1 MSNYL
6 AEISARSIQSNDFS
20 LMPTTHGQ
28 VESDQNILQDF
39 TEVNN
44 LGDNLNQKSE
54 SFLIPS
60 TPVQVVTGNTTL
72 PEFGNEYILHDHLQQ
87 KVLTHKNTEQF
98 LPNNPLQSP
107 RVRTNDFTE
116 PKVLEKNV
124 ELPYITRH
132 VQRMIVNEK
141 SEINNEGLQ
150 SAKSTGNNI
159 LYKEHQAGYLENIQS
174 KIMYGKTA
182 NGNDGSLLKDSK
194 SFGNVN
200 DTTDSKKTSII
211 HPAVKPDSSKITNDI
226 PNILNLKYITPA
238 QLAPGD
244 NRPTNIRNNQVTP
257 KLVIGKITVEIMPPP
272 AQQASK
278 IITRVVQAPS
288 TENHSKI
295 NRLSFGLGQL

>member
-6 AEISARSIQSNDFS
+6 SEIAARSIQSNDFS

-39 TEVNN
+39 TEVNHPT
-44 LGDNLNQKSE
+44 DNQNQKSG
-54 SFLIPS
+54 SFLTPS
-60 TPVQVVTGNTTL
+60 TPLQVVTGNSTL

-87 KVLTHKNTEQF
+87 KVPTQINTEQL
-98 LPNNPLQSP
+98 LPNNPHQSP
-107 RVRTNDFTE
+107 RVITNVFTE
-116 PKVLEKNV
+116 SKSLEKNV

-150 SAKSTGNNI
+150 SAKSIGNNI
-159 LYKEHQAGYLENIQS
+159 LYEEHQAGYLENIQS
-174 KIMYGKTA
+174 KIMYDKTA

-211 HPAVKPDSSKITNDI
+211 HPAVKPGSSKITNDI
-226 PNILNLKYITPA
+226 HNELNPRYITPT

-244 NRPTNIRNNQVTP
+244 NRPTNNKNNQVTP
-257 KLVIGKITVEIMPPP
+257 KLVIGKITVEILAPP
-272 AQQASK
+272 AQQAPK

-288 TENHSKI
+288 TGNHSKT